1 MSGFKFLFQL
11 CGRVELVCPRAEWF
25 KGPFIAIRW
34 LPNAMFIISVV
45 LTLVE
50 VLAVEQGRHALV
62 RRHEAQDGSMQ
73 QDDAEPQSQAAKVSK
88 AWDSLPYSSF
98 AGKKDSKA
106 HPEDN
111 PEKPTDEG
119 HEHEAK
125 VQSMEVSPTGEA
137 HLQPSAMNPVRA
149 APAPADLGEHPPTSQ
164 VAEEKWVD
172 STVIAPES
180 SKTAGPDFQHGSVAA
195 PDQSLPDARRVGLLP
210 TPPAPEAPMVRPN
223 HHSTADPSDPP
234 GLSSG
239 KFGADV
245 PSGSHVSAEALAVA
259 VAAEDAAKW
268 TGSSIRVSP
277 AGNQTARFQEKA
289 ARENKT
295 GWPARLVQ
303 ADQVPMVSAP
313 VMSAVPAATPV
324 VAEAAATTAAATTA
338 AATTA
343 APTTAAATTAAASTV
358 AATTVVGMAGTT
370 EEEEPETTE
379 EKEEKE
385 EKESEEE
392 EEEEEDEG
400 KKGAGI
406 VTDSADLCL
415 G

>member
-1 MSGFKFLFQL
+1 
-11 CGRVELVCPRAEWF
+11 
-25 KGPFIAIRW
+25 
-34 LPNAMFIISVV
+34 MFITFVV

-50 VLAVEQGRHALV
+50 VLAVEQGRHVLV
-62 RRHEAQDGSMQ
+62 RRHEALDGFMQ

-111 PEKPTDEG
+111 LEKPTDQG

-149 APAPADLGEHPPTSQ
+149 VP
-164 VAEEKWVD
+164 
-172 STVIAPES
+172 
-180 SKTAGPDFQHGSVAA
+180 
-195 PDQSLPDARRVGLLP
+195 QSL
-210 TPPAPEAPMVRPN
+210 APEAAPN
-223 HHSTADPSDPP
+223 HPPSDPH
-234 GLSSG
+234 LSSG

-245 PSGSHVSAEALAVA
+245 PSASHVTAEALAVA
-259 VAAEDAAKW
+259 VAAEDAAQW
-268 TGSSIRVSP
+268 TGSPIRVSP

-303 ADQVPMVSAP
+303 AAQVPMVSAP
-313 VMSAVPAATPV
+313 VMSAVPAAPV
-324 VAEAAATTAAATTA
+324 VAEAATTAAATTV

-343 APTTAAATTAAASTV
+343 APTTAAATTAAATTA
-358 AATTVVGMAGTT
+358 AATTGAVVGMARTT
-370 EEEEPETTE
+370 EEEEAETTE

-385 EKESEEE
+385 PEEE
-392 EEEEEDEG
+392 EEEEEEENED
-400 KKGAGI
+400 KKGAGQASFVEQHFVLLAAGGVGV
-406 VTDSADLCL
+406 VTLLVIGMANF
-415 G
+415 GGAYEV